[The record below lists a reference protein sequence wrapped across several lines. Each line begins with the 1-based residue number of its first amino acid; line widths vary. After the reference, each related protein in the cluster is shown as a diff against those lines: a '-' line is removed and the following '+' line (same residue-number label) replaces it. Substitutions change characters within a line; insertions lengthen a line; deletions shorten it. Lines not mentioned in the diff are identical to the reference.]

1 MGSAE
6 ACSVTEIFKTLYSVY
21 GPQEWWPGDS
31 QFEIMVGAILTQNTA
46 WRNVSLA
53 IDNLKSEGLLDL
65 VAFLEADP
73 ERVKTLIAPA
83 GYFNVKYK
91 RLRSF
96 LEYLKNADL
105 ERFRSAPIDELRS
118 ELLGV
123 NGIGPETADSI
134 LLYAFGRPVFVVDA
148 YTRRL
153 FSRLGYGWMEKAPY
167 EDVQDFFMRELP
179 SETDLYNE
187 FHALIVAHCKNIC
200 KKKPLCSVCA
210 LSSHCAKELQK
221 PASNT
226 RYL

>member
-1 MGSAE
+1 MIK
-6 ACSVTEIFKTLYSVY
+6 IFNALYSIY

-53 IDNLKSEGLLDL
+53 INNLKSEGLLDL
-65 VAFLEADP
+65 IAFLEADP

-91 RLRSF
+91 RLRNF

-105 ERFRSAPIDELRS
+105 ERFRSAHIDELRS
-118 ELLGV
+118 ELLGIY
-123 NGIGPETADSI
+123 GIGPETADSI
-134 LLYAFGRPVFVVDA
+134 LLYAFDRPIFVVDA

-167 EDVQDFFMRELP
+167 EEVQELFMKELP
-179 SETDLYNE
+179 PRSDLYNE

-200 KKKPLCSVCA
+200 KKKPLCSTCA
-210 LSSHCAKELQK
+210 ISSHCAIE
-221 PASNT
+221 SS
-226 RYL
+226 

>member
-187 FHALIVAHCKNIC
+187 FHALIVAHCKSTC
-200 KKKPLCSVCA
+200 KKKPLCSACA
-210 LSSHCAKELQK
+210 LSSHCARELYK

-226 RYL
+226 RYP

>member
-1 MGSAE
+1 
-6 ACSVTEIFKTLYSVY
+6 VIKIFKALYSIY
-21 GPQEWWPGDS
+21 GQQEWWPGDS

-53 IDNLKSEGLLDL
+53 IDNLKNEELLDPTAL
-65 VAFLEADP
+65 LEAEP
-73 ERVKTLIAPA
+73 ERMKTLIAPA

-91 RLRSF
+91 RLRGF

-105 ERFRSAPIDELRS
+105 ERFRSTSIDELRS
-118 ELLGV
+118 ELLEV

-134 LLYAFGRPVFVVDA
+134 LLYAFDRPVFVVDA

-167 EDVQDFFMRELP
+167 KEVQEFFMRELP
-179 SETDLYNE
+179 SESDLYNE

-200 KKKPLCSVCA
+200 RKKPLCSACA
-210 LSSHCAKELQK
+210 ISSHCAIESIGTSEK
-221 PASNT
+221 S
-226 RYL
+226 

>member
-1 MGSAE
+1 MGIANGH
-6 ACSVTEIFKTLYSVY
+6 SVIEIFKALYSIY

-53 IDNLKSEGLLDL
+53 IDNLKSEELLDL
-65 VAFLEADP
+65 VAFLEAEP

-96 LEYLKNADL
+96 LEYLKDIDL
-105 ERFRSAPIDELRS
+105 ERFRSAPIDDLRS

-134 LLYAFGRPVFVVDA
+134 LLYAFDRPVFVVDS

-167 EDVQDFFMRELP
+167 EEVQEFFMRELP
-179 SETDLYNE
+179 SESDLYNE
-187 FHALIVAHCKNIC
+187 FHALIVAHCKKIC
-200 KKKPLCSVCA
+200 RKEPLCSACA
-210 LSSHCAKELQK
+210 ISSQCAIE
-221 PASNT
+221 NG
-226 RYL
+226 R

>member
-1 MGSAE
+1 MGIANGH
-6 ACSVTEIFKTLYSVY
+6 SVIEIFNALYSIY

-53 IDNLKSEGLLDL
+53 IDNLKSDELLDL
-65 VAFLEADP
+65 VAFLEAEP

-96 LEYLKNADL
+96 LEYLKDIDP
-105 ERFRSAPIDELRS
+105 ERFRSAPVDDLRS

-134 LLYAFGRPVFVVDA
+134 LLYAFDRPVFVVDS

-153 FSRLGYGWMEKAPY
+153 ISRLGYGWMEKAPY
-167 EDVQDFFMRELP
+167 EEVQEFFMRELP
-179 SETDLYNE
+179 SESDLYNE

-200 KKKPLCSVCA
+200 RKKPLCSACA
-210 LSSHCAKELQK
+210 ISSHCAIESIESSEK
-221 PASNT
+221 T
-226 RYL
+226 

>member
-1 MGSAE
+1 MGIADGH
-6 ACSVTEIFKTLYSVY
+6 SVIEIFNTLYSIY

-65 VAFLEADP
+65 AAFLEAEP

-91 RLRSF
+91 RLRNF

-105 ERFRSAPIDELRS
+105 ERFRSAPIGDLRS
-118 ELLGV
+118 ELLGI

-134 LLYAFGRPVFVVDA
+134 LLYAFDRPVFVIDA

-167 EDVQDFFMRELP
+167 EEVQGYFMRELP
-179 SETDLYNE
+179 PESDLYNE

-200 KKKPLCSVCA
+200 RKRPLCSACA
-210 LSSHCAKELQK
+210 ISSHCAELHK
-221 PASNT
+221 TISET
-226 RYL
+226 STT

>member
-1 MGSAE
+1 MGIANGH
-6 ACSVTEIFKTLYSVY
+6 SVIEIFNALYSIY

-53 IDNLKSEGLLDL
+53 IDNLKSDELLDL
-65 VAFLEADP
+65 VAFLEAEP

-96 LEYLKNADL
+96 LEYLKDTDP
-105 ERFRSAPIDELRS
+105 ERFRSAPVDDLRS

-134 LLYAFGRPVFVVDA
+134 LLYAFDRPVFVVDS

-167 EDVQDFFMRELP
+167 EEVQEFFMRELP
-179 SETDLYNE
+179 SESDLYNE

-200 KKKPLCSVCA
+200 KKKPLCSACA
-210 LSSHCAKELQK
+210 ISSQCAEFHKTISET
-221 PASNT
+221 ST
-226 RYL
+226 T

>member
-1 MGSAE
+1 MI
-6 ACSVTEIFKTLYSVY
+6 EIFKALYSIY

-53 IDNLKSEGLLDL
+53 IDNLKSGGLLDL
-65 VAFLEADP
+65 VAFLEAEP

-96 LEYLKNADL
+96 LEYLRNADL
-105 ERFRSAPIDELRS
+105 ERFHSAPIGDLRS

-134 LLYAFGRPVFVVDA
+134 LLYAFDRPVFVVDA

-153 FSRLGYGWMEKAPY
+153 FSRLGYGWIEKAPY
-167 EDVQDFFMRELP
+167 QEVQEFFMKQLP

-200 KKKPLCSVCA
+200 KKNPRCYACTF
-210 LSSHCAKELQK
+210 SSHCAI
-221 PASNT
+221 
-226 RYL
+226 

>member
-1 MGSAE
+1 MHPRSAI
-6 ACSVTEIFKTLYSVY
+6 EIFNAFYSIY

-65 VAFLEADP
+65 IAFLEAEP

-96 LEYLKNADL
+96 LEYLRGIDP
-105 ERFRSAPIDELRS
+105 ERFRSAPIDDLRS

-134 LLYAFGRPVFVVDA
+134 LLYAFDRPVFVVDA

-153 FSRLGYGWMEKAPY
+153 FSRLGYSWMETAPY
-167 EDVQDFFMRELP
+167 KEVQEFFMRQLP
-179 SETDLYNE
+179 SESGLYNE
-187 FHALIVAHCKNIC
+187 FHALIVVHCKNIC
-200 KKKPLCSVCA
+200 RKKPLCSACA
-210 LSSHCAKELQK
+210 ISSQCAIEF
-221 PASNT
+221 
-226 RYL
+226 